1 MQTEQK
7 TLRLSVREG
16 YQVLLRAEAELLLPI
31 GKERMRAF
39 YLALGET
46 CMRWA
51 EEIEGERLRRAYAEL
66 GTLRERSGFR
76 PGLYRLRMR
85 IPWEEEGLMAMLC
98 ESELYGE
105 SLSRRAGLHRTVQIW
120 DVEEELILPPRQAL
134 SRLAPWMHRRM
145 LPFHP
150 DGFYPQENGLLLF
163 RNPSHGGDFLEK
175 RIARPEGGGGRADG
189 RESPPKCE

>member
-66 GTLRERSGFR
+66 GTLHERSGFR

-175 RIARPEGGGGRADG
+175 RIARPEGGRGRADG
-189 RESPPKCE
+189 REESAEV